1 MDVSSTIDENWY
13 YIQLSKAPK
22 KLIECET
29 TGTKQSTRIRMISTG
44 TNHLLQRGAL
54 NLQRGNPAL
63 LLGYLYAELRPRLRK
78 LLGLLASLLRL
89 RPHYPTKNP
98 IAREGVTGGKRQKQ
112 GQRGWAP

>member
-1 MDVSSTIDENWY
+1 
-13 YIQLSKAPK
+13 
-22 KLIECET
+22 
-29 TGTKQSTRIRMISTG
+29 MISTG

-89 RPHYPTKNP
+89 RPHLGEVGAVGVDGSALPLLLRRPLRRFLLQICKTNKTKQ
-98 IAREGVTGGKRQKQ
+98 AEFREGCGFWGIAAQD
-112 GQRGWAP
+112 APLM